1 MIDLTRTRA
10 CKKYNSNLPNMSS
23 PCRRVIP
30 TNHVYNLCCLDHWG
44 AVSQDIR
51 TWQSTR
57 SVRIYRPVWPV
68 VEHSLLYISYIAHV
82 TSGWLIAVNQHSVC
96 TSVTDNCHTNSFLV
110 CYVKRDKKGGQTF
123 TTIRID
129 DVRNTWS
136 RITVIDCSA
145 SFGYKNVYTII
156 LYVLIELYK
165 PNLRSKHLREWSS
178 RSIRSR
184 INMSKIHDC

>member
-10 CKKYNSNLPNMSS
+10 CKKYNSTLPNMSS
-23 PCRRVIP
+23 PYRRVIP
-30 TNHVYNLCCLDHWG
+30 TNPAYNLCCLDYWG

-51 TWQSTR
+51 TWQSTC

-68 VEHSLLYISYIAHV
+68 VEHSLLYTSWEAAYIAQV
-82 TSGWLIAVNQHSVC
+82 TSCWLNHHSVC

-110 CYVKRDKKGGQTF
+110 CYVTRDNKGGQTF

-136 RITVIDCSA
+136 
-145 SFGYKNVYTII
+145 
-156 LYVLIELYK
+156 
-165 PNLRSKHLREWSS
+165 
-178 RSIRSR
+178 SR
-184 INMSKIHDC
+184 ILQCWIVVQVLAKRKFTLLFLCFNFLSRIANKEQN

>member
-1 MIDLTRTRA
+1 MYYGQLE
-10 CKKYNSNLPNMSS
+10 NSQ
-23 PCRRVIP
+23 
-30 TNHVYNLCCLDHWG
+30 YNLCCLDHWG

-51 TWQSTR
+51 TWQSTH

-68 VEHSLLYISYIAHV
+68 VEHSLLYTSWEVAYIAQV

-110 CYVKRDKKGGQTF
+110 CYVTRDNKGGQTF

-136 RITVIDCSA
+136 SRITVLDCSA
-145 SFGYKNVYTII
+145 GFGCKKVYII
-156 LYVLIELYK
+156 IFMLQFAQQ
-165 PNLRSKHLREWSS
+165 NSKRTKLSQNSTRFKFIFLLPGNCNDYENEFLQKENIIW
-178 RSIRSR
+178 
-184 INMSKIHDC
+184 DQ

>member
-10 CKKYNSNLPNMSS
+10 CKKYNSTLPNMSS

-30 TNHVYNLCCLDHWG
+30 TNHAYNLCCLDHWG

-51 TWQSTR
+51 TWQSTH

-68 VEHSLLYISYIAHV
+68 VEHSLLYTSWEVAYIAQV

-110 CYVKRDKKGGQTF
+110 CYVTRDNKGGQTF

-136 RITVIDCSA
+136 
-145 SFGYKNVYTII
+145 
-156 LYVLIELYK
+156 
-165 PNLRSKHLREWSS
+165 
-178 RSIRSR
+178 SR
-184 INMSKIHDC
+184 ILQCWILVQVLAKRKFTLLFLCFNFLSRIANKEQN